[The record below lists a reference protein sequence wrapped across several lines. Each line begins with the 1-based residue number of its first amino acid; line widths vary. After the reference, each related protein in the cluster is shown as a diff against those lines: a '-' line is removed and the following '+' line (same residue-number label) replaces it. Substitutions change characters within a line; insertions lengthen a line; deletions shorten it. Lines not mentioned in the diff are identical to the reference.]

1 MVSFHIYLVFFAGL
15 FSHSK
20 PVFKFRNVTKNKSHI
35 IQLLPDDYL
44 LSGSL
49 SGGYGAGSQTK
60 KMGLSGLYPPLRK
73 LVFQKKARQR
83 NQL

>member
-1 MVSFHIYLVFFAGL
+1 MVSFHSYLVFFTGL
-15 FSHSK
+15 FGHSK

-49 SGGYGAGSQTK
+49 SGRYGAGSQTK
-60 KMGLSGLYPPLRK
+60 KMGLPGLCSTLRE
-73 LVFQKKARQR
+73 LVFQEKARQR